1 MIITPMGAE
10 RHYTMS
16 YGEFHAR
23 LDEDPNFARWFVDL
37 LEEAESLVT
46 GPTWLGEA
54 AFPTGRWTRVFLLQQ
69 LLVELMDVLD
79 PDCVRLSISNRQ
91 RLMPTK
97 WGPLPNVSSYQA
109 RLQELGRAADFG
121 EHLSA
126 LEGLRDLA
134 KGVIVEEE
142 QPPASSLGG
151 FVRNISNSN
160 NNKSSK
166 SKSKSKSKSAVL
178 VGSHGQ
184 DKDMEI
190 RDPWSAWG
198 ENSDTE

>member
-23 LDEDPNFARWFVDL
+23 LDDDPSFFRWFPEL
-37 LEEAESLVT
+37 MEEAEILAT

-54 AFPTGRWTRVFLLQQ
+54 PFPCGRWTRILLLQQ
-69 LLVELMDVLD
+69 VLVELMDILD
-79 PDCVRLSISNRQ
+79 PDCVRLSVDHRQ

-97 WGPLPNVSSYQA
+97 WGSLPNVSAYQS
-109 RLQELGRAADFG
+109 RLQELSRASDFG
-121 EHLSA
+121 QHLSA

-134 KGVIVEEE
+134 NGSVDFEE
-142 QPPASSLGG
+142 PPSSPLR
-151 FVRNISNSN
+151 FVRTVSNS
-160 NNKSSK
+160 KSSK
-166 SKSKSKSKSAVL
+166 SKSKSKSKKSAVL
-178 VGSHGQ
+178 VGSVSQ
-184 DKDMEI
+184 DDIKE
-190 RDPWSAWG
+190 RDPWQLWG